1 MKAEILSVG
10 TELLLGQITDTNAP
24 YLAQSLSEMG
34 IDLFW
39 ISQVGDNHGRM
50 VDVLRRGWERSDV
63 IVISGGLGPTEDDLT
78 REGISAL
85 LGETM
90 EVQPDL
96 DADLRAFFARRGRT
110 MPERNVK
117 QATLIPSSTALANPI
132 GTAPGWWV
140 ERDGR
145 IIVAMPGVPVEM
157 KRMWTEEVVPRL
169 SKLAG
174 GAVILSRTLK
184 TIGIGE
190 SWVEEELK
198 ALIPSTNPTVATYA
212 KQDGVHVRVTAKAD
226 DAAGARDL
234 VAGME
239 AKVRAILKEHVYGVD
254 EETIP
259 DSVASLLHQKGM
271 TLATIESGTAG
282 QLLWTL
288 SSAPTAGEVVL
299 GGAVANKE
307 PMLRR
312 FGVNGLHPENEALL
326 SEGTA
331 KAMAV
336 GARSDSGASL
346 GLGLVCGMET
356 GSGSGQHMGVV
367 HCAVADSEGVVA
379 LTNRYST
386 TLKDVRR
393 RAVLDA
399 VDLLRKRLLA
409 G

>member
-10 TELLLGQITDTNAP
+10 TELLLGQLTDTNAP

-50 VDVLRRGWERSDV
+50 VDALRRGWERSDV

-78 REGISAL
+78 REGISEL

-90 EVQPDL
+90 EVQPGL
-96 DADLRAFFARRGRT
+96 EADLRAFFASRSRA
-110 MPERNVK
+110 MPERNLK
-117 QATLIPSSTALANPI
+117 QATLIPSSRAIPNPI

-140 ERDGR
+140 ERDSR

-169 SKLAG
+169 SRIAG
-174 GAVILSRTLK
+174 GGVILSRTLK

-198 ALIPSTNPTVATYA
+198 ELIPSTNPTVATYA

-226 DAAGARDL
+226 DAAGAREM

-239 AKVRAILKEHVYGVD
+239 ARIRAILKDHVYGVD

-259 DSVASLLHQKGM
+259 DSVAGLLHRKGM
-271 TLATIESGTAG
+271 TLATLESGTAG

-288 SSAPTAGEVVL
+288 ASGTSAGEAIL
-299 GGAVANKE
+299 GGAMAEGE
-307 PMLRR
+307 PLLRSY
-312 FGVNGLHPENEALL
+312 GVDGPQAADATVLAEE
-326 SEGTA
+326 TA
-331 KAMAV
+331 MAMAV
-336 GARSDSGASL
+336 AARTQSGASI

-367 HCAVADSEGVVA
+367 HCAVADVEGVVG

-409 G
+409 N